1 MAYVEMKITKLD
13 RIYKFIGDED
23 MIYGIKKR
31 LTTFNNDEDMNKAI
45 DKIQHDLVVLGT
57 FSLPN

>member
-1 MAYVEMKITKLD
+1 MAYVEMKITNLD

-45 DKIQHDLVVLGT
+45 DKIQHDLNVYNT